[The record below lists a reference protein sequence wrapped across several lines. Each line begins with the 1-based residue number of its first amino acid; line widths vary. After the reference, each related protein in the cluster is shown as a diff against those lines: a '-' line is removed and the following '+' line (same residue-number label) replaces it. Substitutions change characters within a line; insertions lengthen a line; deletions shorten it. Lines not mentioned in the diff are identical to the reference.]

1 MYETF
6 EHTADMGLRVTAPDL
21 AGLFEEA
28 ACGLFSLLVSG
39 VPESNGRVREIRIP
53 GERHDYLLLDW
64 LAELLS
70 LSSAETVWFD
80 GFSVQLDDRGI
91 TARARE
97 HSLLTAGITVLTEI
111 KAITYHG
118 LKLERSPDGWVAEI
132 VVDV

>member
-6 EHTADMGLRVTAPDL
+6 EHTADMGLRITAPDL

-28 ACGLFSLLVSG
+28 AAGLFSMLVSG

-53 GERHDYLLLDW
+53 GERHDYLLVDW

-70 LSSAETVWFD
+70 LSSAKAVWFD
-80 GFSVQLDDRGI
+80 AFNVQLGAAGI
-91 TARARE
+91 TAHTRE